1 MALTKDQ
8 MLQEA
13 VQAGQAGDSA
23 RARELLLALLRTD
36 NREPLYWLLMS
47 TAVESRKERIY
58 CLHNVLFLDPDNSAA
73 RHDLELLG
81 ADIPEQGAPAFFP
94 EDEGEW
100 QTSEIAAPKVRKRR
114 KRRVDQAWS
123 TGWIFG
129 ILLGGIV
136 LITAVF
142 FATQQG
148 IIPNFV
154 NTATPGGSPAA
165 TGSLGAAGTPQPT
178 ATRQIVVAPRDPEE
192 LLQATYTATPR
203 YLATPHAESAV
214 FADALAAYDAQQW
227 AEAASRFE
235 SYLATNPQAAD
246 AAYYLGQSRL
256 QSGETGAAMAA
267 FEQAIASNASFAYGY
282 LGRARALIAQ
292 DASTASIL
300 TDLNTALLLDA
311 NLVEG
316 YLERSAYNLSRANPN
331 RALED
336 AIAAE
341 AIAPN
346 NALVLNHKAQI
357 YLVRGEYENALQTAL
372 RAQEIDLTLL
382 PSYLTIA
389 NAQQGLGLYS
399 ESVQTL
405 QLYLGFEG
413 EDGRGWE
420 LLGLAHQLNGN
431 ESFAREAFERALEFD
446 PNLPS
451 AAYYRGIQQL
461 EAGQNEAAL
470 SNFRVAVTGAAD
482 WFEARVYLARALLL
496 TGNPSSA
503 FFEVNAGAPLAKS
516 DSQRAQLFYWRATT
530 LEALNQRQN
539 ALPDW
544 QSLLNLPASAMP
556 AEWRQLAQERTNP

>member
-114 KRRVDQAWS
+114 KRRIDQAWS

-136 LITAVF
+136 LIMAVF

-203 YLATPHAESAV
+203 YLATPHPESAV

-227 AEAASRFE
+227 AEAASLFE

-530 LEALNQRQN
+530 LEALNQREN

>member
-13 VQAGQAGDSA
+13 VEAGQAGDSA
-23 RARELLLALLRTD
+23 RARELLLALMRTD

-47 TAVESRKERIY
+47 TAVESRQERIY

-81 ADIPEQGAPAFFP
+81 ADSPEHGVPAFVP
-94 EDEGEW
+94 EDQGEW

-123 TGWIFG
+123 AGWVLG
-129 ILLGGIV
+129 ILLGGIA
-136 LITAVF
+136 LIAAGF
-142 FATQQG
+142 YATQQG

-154 NTATPGGSPAA
+154 NTATPGGSPVA
-165 TGSLGAAGTPQPT
+165 TRTAAGTPQPT
-178 ATRQIVVAPRDPEE
+178 ATRQIVVAPRDPQE

-203 YLATPHAESAV
+203 YLATQHADSAV
-214 FADALAAYDAQQW
+214 FSDALAAYDAEQW
-227 AEAASRFE
+227 AQAASLFE
-235 SYLATNPQAAD
+235 SFLAQNPQAAD

-256 QSGETGAAMAA
+256 QNGDLPAAMAA
-267 FEQAIASNASFAYGY
+267 YEQAIAINASFAYGY

-300 TDLNTALLLDA
+300 TDLNTALLLDP

-331 RALED
+331 QALVD
-336 AIAAE
+336 VQAAE

-346 NALVLNHKAQI
+346 NAVVLNQKAQI
-357 YLVRGEYENALQTAL
+357 YLVRGEYQNALETAL

-431 ESFAREAFERALEFD
+431 ESFAREAFERALEYD

-470 SNFRVAVTGAAD
+470 SDFRVAVAGAAD
-482 WFEARVYLARALLL
+482 WFEARVYLAQALLL

-516 DSQRAQLFYWRATT
+516 DSQRAQLFYWRATA
-530 LEALNQRQN
+530 LEALNQPSN

-556 AEWRQLAQERTNP
+556 AEWRQQAEERISP

>member
-13 VQAGQAGDSA
+13 VEAGQAGDSA
-23 RARELLLALLRTD
+23 RARELLLSLLRTD

-47 TAVESRKERIY
+47 TAVESRQERIY

-81 ADIPEQGAPAFFP
+81 ADVPAQGVPAFIPEDQ
-94 EDEGEW
+94 GEW

-114 KRRVDQAWS
+114 KRRTDQAWS
-123 TGWIFG
+123 AGWIFG
-129 ILLGGIV
+129 SLVGGIAM
-136 LITAVF
+136 IMAIF
-142 FATQQG
+142 YATRQG

-154 NTATPGGSPAA
+154 NTATPQGTPAA
-165 TGSLGAAGTPQPT
+165 TSSRTAAGTPQPT
-178 ATRQIVVAPRDPEE
+178 ATRQILLAPRDPQE

-203 YLATPHAESAV
+203 YLATPHADSTL
-214 FADALAAYDAQQW
+214 FGDALAAYDSHDW
-227 AEAASRFE
+227 AEAASLFE
-235 SYLATNPQAAD
+235 SYLAANPQAAD

-256 QSGETGAAMAA
+256 QSGQGAAALAA
-267 FEQAIASNASFAYGY
+267 FEQAIASNSSFAYGY

-292 DASTASIL
+292 DASAASIL
-300 TDLNTALLLDA
+300 TDLNTALLLDP

-336 AIAAE
+336 VQAAE

-346 NALVLNHKAQI
+346 SAVVLNQKAQI
-357 YLVRGEYENALQTAL
+357 YLVRGEYQDALQTAL

-389 NAQQGLGLYS
+389 SAQQGLGQYS
-399 ESVQTL
+399 ASVQTL
-405 QLYLGFEG
+405 QMYLGFEG

-470 SNFRVAVTGAAD
+470 SDFRVAVAGAAD
-482 WFEARVYLARALLL
+482 WFEARIYLARALLL
-496 TGNPSSA
+496 AGSPSSA

-516 DSQRAQLFYWRATT
+516 DSQRAQLFYWRATA
-530 LEALNQRQN
+530 LEALNQPGN

-544 QSLLNLPASAMP
+544 QSLLNLPAGAMP
-556 AEWRQLAQERTNP
+556 AEWRQQAEERINR

>member
-13 VQAGQAGDSA
+13 VQAGQTGDSA

-47 TAVESRKERIY
+47 TAVESRQERIY

-81 ADIPEQGAPAFFP
+81 ADIPEQGVPAFFP

-114 KRRVDQAWS
+114 KRRADQAWS
-123 TGWIFG
+123 AGWIFG

-165 TGSLGAAGTPQPT
+165 TSSHMAGTPEPT
-178 ATRQIVVAPRDPEE
+178 PTRQIVVAPRDPQE

-203 YLATPHAESAV
+203 YLATPHAENA

-227 AEAASRFE
+227 AQAASLFE
-235 SYLATNPQAAD
+235 SYLAQSPQAAD

-256 QSGETGAAMAA
+256 QNGEASAALAA
-267 FEQAIASNASFAYGY
+267 FEQAIAGNASFAYGY

-461 EAGQNEAAL
+461 DAGQNEAAL
-470 SNFRVAVTGAAD
+470 SNFRVAVAGAAD

-516 DSQRAQLFYWRATT
+516 DSQRAQLFYWRATA
-530 LEALNQRQN
+530 LEALNQHEN

-544 QSLLNLPASAMP
+544 RSLLNLPASAAP

>member
-1 MALTKDQ
+1 MARTKDQ

-13 VQAGQAGDSA
+13 VLAGQEGDSA
-23 RARELLLALLRTD
+23 RARELLLSLLRTD

-47 TAVESRKERIY
+47 TVVESRQERIY

-81 ADIPEQGAPAFFP
+81 ADVPELGVPAFVP
-94 EDEGEW
+94 EDQGEW

-123 TGWIFG
+123 AGWIFG
-129 ILLGGIV
+129 TLLGGIV
-136 LITAVF
+136 LIAAIF

-154 NTATPGGSPAA
+154 NTATPTDPAA
-165 TGSLGAAGTPQPT
+165 ATSSQVAGGTPQPT
-178 ATRQIVVAPRDPEE
+178 PTRQIQVAPRDPQE

-203 YLATPHAESAV
+203 YLVTPHADNAI
-214 FADALAAYDAQQW
+214 FRDALAAYDTADW
-227 AEAASRFE
+227 AEAANLFE
-235 SYLATNPQAAD
+235 SYLAQNPQAAD
-246 AAYYLGQSRL
+246 VAYYLGQSRL
-256 QSGETGAAMAA
+256 HNGESAAALAA
-267 FEQAIASNASFAYGY
+267 FEQAIASDSSFAYGY

-300 TDLNTALLLDA
+300 TDLNTAILLDS
-311 NLVEG
+311 NLIEG
-316 YLERSAYNLSRANPN
+316 YIERAAYNLSRANPN

-336 AIAAE
+336 VQTAE

-346 NALVLNHKAQI
+346 NALVLNQKAQI
-357 YLVRGEYENALQTAL
+357 YLVRGEYEEALQTAL

-389 NAQQGLGLYS
+389 SAQQGLGLYS
-399 ESVQTL
+399 ASVQTL
-405 QLYLGFEG
+405 QMYLGFEG

-446 PNLPS
+446 ANLPS

-461 EAGQNEAAL
+461 EAGHNEAAL
-470 SNFRVAVTGAAD
+470 SDFRVAVGGAAD

-516 DSQRAQLFYWRATT
+516 DSQRAQLFYWRATA
-530 LEALNQRQN
+530 LEALSQRDN
-539 ALPDW
+539 ALADW

-556 AEWRQLAQERTNP
+556 AEWRQQAQERINP